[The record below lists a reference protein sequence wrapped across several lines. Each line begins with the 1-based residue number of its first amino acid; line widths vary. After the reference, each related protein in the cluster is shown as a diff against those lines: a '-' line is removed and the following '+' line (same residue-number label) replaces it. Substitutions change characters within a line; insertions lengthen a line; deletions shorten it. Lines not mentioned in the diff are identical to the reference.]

1 MLTSYLKFPQ
11 PQFDRT
17 TLSAQKKLTSIVPNH
32 EMFFTPFVDDRSSDT
47 SSGTSSDTSPGISP
61 GISPNLAPHTSN
73 PLDDSYNLDTGNGQ
87 LRCRKPRAN
96 SASSDSSESTY

>member
-1 MLTSYLKFPQ
+1 MLTSYLNFPQ

-17 TLSAQKKLTSIVPNH
+17 DLPSRKKLIPIALKREH
-32 EMFFTPFVDDRSSDT
+32 EIFFTPFVDDRSSD
-47 SSGTSSDTSPGISP
+47 TSSDTSPGISP

-96 SASSDSSESTY
+96 STSSDSSESTY

>member
-1 MLTSYLKFPQ
+1 MFTSYSHFPQ
-11 PQFDRT
+11 TQFDHAN
-17 TLSAQKKLTSIVPNH
+17 LSAQKKLTAIVQKREH
-32 EMFFTPFVDDRSSDT
+32 EKFFTPFVDDRSSD
-47 SSGTSSDTSPGISP
+47 TSSDTSPGISP

-96 SASSDSSESTY
+96 STSSDSSESTY